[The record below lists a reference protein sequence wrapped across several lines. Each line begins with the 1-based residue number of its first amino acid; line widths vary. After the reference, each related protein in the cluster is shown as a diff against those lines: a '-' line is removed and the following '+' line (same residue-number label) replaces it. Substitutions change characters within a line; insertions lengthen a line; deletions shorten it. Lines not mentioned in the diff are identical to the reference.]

1 MSEKTERRG
10 RPAEQVFEQPEKWV
24 REFYEVPSKPELGYK
39 TTFYYDIKK
48 SVNGPYKTEI
58 TYPKN
63 YKLGKQKSE
72 ERKTYGKQPV
82 IIVFKTSERSNAKT
96 KMKIFKNKNIDE
108 VLDENVSLP
117 GVPDK
122 AVIMD
127 IGVGE
132 NFINQYK
139 TKYGL

>member
-10 RPAEQVFEQPEKWV
+10 RPAEQAFEQPEKWV

-63 YKLGKQKSE
+63 YKPGKQKSV

-82 IIVFKTSERSNAKT
+82 VIVFKTSERSNAKT
-96 KMKIFKNKNIDE
+96 KMKVFNNKNVDE

-127 IGVGE
+127 VGVGE

>member
-1 MSEKTERRG
+1 LSEKTERRG

-82 IIVFKTSERSNAKT
+82 VIVFKTSERSNAKT

>member
-82 IIVFKTSERSNAKT
+82 VIVFKTSERSNAKT

>member
-10 RPAEQVFEQPEKWV
+10 RPVEQVFEQPEKWI

-39 TTFYYDIKK
+39 TTFYYDINK

-63 YKLGKQKSE
+63 YKQGKQKSE

-82 IIVFKTSERSNAKT
+82 VVVFKTSERSNAKT
-96 KMKIFKNKNIDE
+96 KMKVFNNKNIDE
-108 VLDENVSLP
+108 VLDENVNLP
-117 GVPDK
+117 GIPDN
-122 AVIMD
+122 AVFMD

-132 NFINQYK
+132 CFINQYK
-139 TKYGL
+139 RKYEL

>member
-10 RPAEQVFEQPEKWV
+10 RPVEQIFEQPEKWI
-24 REFYEVPSKPELGYK
+24 REFYEVPSKPELGSK

-58 TYPKN
+58 TYPKD
-63 YKLGKQKSE
+63 YKPGKQKSV

-82 IIVFKTSERSNAKT
+82 VIVFKTSERSNAKI
-96 KMKIFKNKNIDE
+96 KMKVFNNKNIDE
-108 VLDENVSLP
+108 VLDENVNLP
-117 GVPDK
+117 GVPDN

>member
-10 RPAEQVFEQPEKWV
+10 RPVEQVFEQPEKWV

-63 YKLGKQKSE
+63 YKPGKQKSE

-82 IIVFKTSERSNAKT
+82 VIVFKTSERSNAKT

-108 VLDENVSLP
+108 VLDENVVLP